1 MFIITTGRAPSLI
14 GVATTKV
21 RFLAIGMSVRV
32 GRSVAAVKSPRAVLP
47 AKKIT
52 LTLLPAPPAYF

>member
-1 MFIITTGRAPSLI
+1 MFIITTGRAPNLL
-14 GVATTKV
+14 GVVATKV
-21 RFLAIGMSVRV
+21 RFLAIGMSVQI

-52 LTLLPAPPAYF
+52 LTLLPDPPAYF